1 MYRHTHTHVWTYTM
15 YAHTHTQTQ
24 NTYDIQTCTHTHTD
38 TYYMRVH
45 IIACFSSLFI
55 IYFKLLSTMVL
66 PLWVSNELVHG
77 TVSSESG
84 NHKTNCLASNM
95 KSYPHTESHTHT
107 HIYYTHINV
116 HAIGIIHTHTERQY
130 SSLHKNW

>member
-1 MYRHTHTHVWTYTM
+1 MDIHNVCTHTHTHT
-15 YAHTHTQTQ
+15 HTHRTHIA
-24 NTYDIQTCTHTHTD
+24 YRHAHTHTD

-95 KSYPHTESHTHT
+95 KSYPHTESHTH
-107 HIYYTHINV
+107 IYYTHINV